1 MRASTVS
8 DADSLPSSVS
18 DSVSVSV
25 TASVSVSVSDSV
37 SVSASASDS
46 DSVSVSDSASDS
58 DSVSVSDSVSA
69 SASDSDSVSV
79 SDSVSDSASV
89 SDSVS
94 VSGPASVRPSP
105 RDWLTSTSQRLQ
117 PLHRAARRVGFF
129 LRSLARAL
137 LPKRAGSAATPAHP
151 SRARQH
157 AERLFASASARVP
170 AFGQVA
176 ARVRRPRLEA
186 ASRKVR
192 RKLPSL
198 VELRSTLAMLASSE
212 PPQLSPS
219 AEPQRQRA
227 LMEPEVV
234 PAPATVATLMLEHAL
249 DVDRL
254 ASSHDAELDE
264 LLFGDSEPGLD
275 TADEQLAQPMS
286 PLAAHDLFVAL
297 AQLSHDTSPGLLEA
311 PDTLP
316 G

>member
-1 MRASTVS
+1 M
-8 DADSLPSSVS
+8 
-18 DSVSVSV
+18 
-25 TASVSVSVSDSV
+25 
-37 SVSASASDS
+37 
-46 DSVSVSDSASDS
+46 
-58 DSVSVSDSVSA
+58 
-69 SASDSDSVSV
+69 
-79 SDSVSDSASV
+79 
-89 SDSVS
+89 
-94 VSGPASVRPSP
+94 
-105 RDWLTSTSQRLQ
+105 
-117 PLHRAARRVGFF
+117 
-129 LRSLARAL
+129 
-137 LPKRAGSAATPAHP
+137 
-151 SRARQH
+151 
-157 AERLFASASARVP
+157 
-170 AFGQVA
+170 
-176 ARVRRPRLEA
+176 RRPRLEA

-286 PLAAHDLFVAL
+286 PLAAHDLL
-297 AQLSHDTSPGLLEA
+297 WRSRSCPTTRAQGCLEA

>member
-1 MRASTVS
+1 M
-8 DADSLPSSVS
+8 
-18 DSVSVSV
+18 
-25 TASVSVSVSDSV
+25 
-37 SVSASASDS
+37 
-46 DSVSVSDSASDS
+46 
-58 DSVSVSDSVSA
+58 
-69 SASDSDSVSV
+69 
-79 SDSVSDSASV
+79 
-89 SDSVS
+89 
-94 VSGPASVRPSP
+94 
-105 RDWLTSTSQRLQ
+105 
-117 PLHRAARRVGFF
+117 GFF
-129 LRSLARAL
+129 LRSLAL

-275 TADEQLAQPMS
+275 TADEQLVQPMS